1 MRAIWPTVAAQSAR
15 LGRSRCLRAST
26 KPARLPVEQHIDRK
40 QSGDAGR
47 NWRIRRKPPGRGQH
61 MEDVARQHLK
71 QEGEE
76 ETRRHRAEDRDE
88 PHQIVHPSVLLGGRD
103 HAERNAD
110 KERNRDRRQNELE
123 SRREGFGDVV
133 VDRALGEKG
142 EPEVAARQPD
152 DEMLVLLDERLVE
165 THLPLEVVDL
175 LLARARSHRHSG
187 RIARHDARDH
197 EDHDREPEQHESRP
211 ERAPDQKVQEFQ
223 LTFSSLPLSGA
234 PNPPSC
240 PAAVPLPRFAWE
252 DGALPPPWSAAQWGR
267 VDRAQARAE
276 GRASAAALRKG
287 RPPRSHQLQVHLYLW
302 NA

>member
-15 LGRSRCLRAST
+15 LGNKQMLEGVDKAGEIAG
-26 KPARLPVEQHIDRK
+26 PQHIDRQ

-47 NWRIRRKPPGRGQH
+47 DWRIGRKPPGRGQD
-61 MEDVARQHLK
+61 MEDVAGQHLK

-76 ETRRHRAEDRDE
+76 ETRRHRAEDRDQ
-88 PHQIVHPSVLLGGRD
+88 PHQIVDPAVLLGGRD
-103 HAERNAD
+103 YAERNAD
-110 KERNRDRRQNELE
+110 KERNRDRRENELE
-123 SRREGFGDVV
+123 GRSEGFGDVV

-142 EPEVAARQPD
+142 EPKVAARQPD

-223 LTFSSLPLSGA
+223 LTFSFCG
-234 PNPPSC
+234 
-240 PAAVPLPRFAWE
+240 AAVRS
-252 DGALPPPWSAAQWGR
+252 G
-267 VDRAQARAE
+267 
-276 GRASAAALRKG
+276 GRAHGLGRCQRLRSGIRLKAD
-287 RPPRSHQLQVHLYLW
+287 QLQVHLYLW